1 MLFSL
6 VLSMVLGSGVVMNE
20 HIDSGLSYEEC
31 VHSSFQLQD
40 IADDELASGELASGE
55 LASGELASG
64 ELASGELASGELA
77 SGELASGNYNII
89 TAKTFCVWD
98 REGQHE

>member
-6 VLSMVLGSGVVMNE
+6 VLSMVLGNGIVMNE
-20 HIDSGLSYEEC
+20 NIDSGLSYEQC

-40 IADDELASGELASGE
+40 IAD
-55 LASGELASG
+55 
-64 ELASGELASGELA
+64 
-77 SGELASGNYNII
+77 ELASGNYNII

-98 REGQHE
+98 RDKLHE

>member
-6 VLSMVLGSGVVMNE
+6 MLSMVLGSGVVMNE
-20 HIDSGLSYEEC
+20 RIDSGLSYEQC

-40 IADDELASGELASGE
+40 IADDELASGD
-55 LASGELASG
+55 
-64 ELASGELASGELA
+64 
-77 SGELASGNYNII
+77 YNII

-98 REGQHE
+98 REEQHG

>member
-6 VLSMVLGSGVVMNE
+6 VSTMVLGSGVVMNE
-20 HIDSGLSYEEC
+20 HIDSGLYYEEC

-40 IADDELASGELASGE
+40 IADD
-55 LASGELASG
+55 
-64 ELASGELASGELA
+64 
-77 SGELASGNYNII
+77 ELASGNYNII

>member
-6 VLSMVLGSGVVMNE
+6 VLSMVLGNGVVMNE

-40 IADDELASGELASGE
+40 IADDALASGDYG
-55 LASGELASG
+55 
-64 ELASGELASGELA
+64 
-77 SGELASGNYNII
+77 II

-98 REGQHE
+98 REKHHE

>member
-6 VLSMVLGSGVVMNE
+6 VLSMVLGNGIVMNE
-20 HIDSGLSYEEC
+20 RIDSELSYEEC

-40 IADDELASGELASGE
+40 IADEELASGD
-55 LASGELASG
+55 
-64 ELASGELASGELA
+64 
-77 SGELASGNYNII
+77 YNII

-98 REGQHE
+98 REKHHEKVH